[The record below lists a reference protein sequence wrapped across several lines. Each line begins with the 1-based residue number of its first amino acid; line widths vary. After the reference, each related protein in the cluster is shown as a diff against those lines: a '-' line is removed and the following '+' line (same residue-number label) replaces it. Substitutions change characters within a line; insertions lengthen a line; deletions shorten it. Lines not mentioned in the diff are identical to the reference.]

1 MKLYRDMTP
10 AERTEADK
18 LYRAVLEWDKHDAE
32 HQMMLFDSLSP
43 EKREAERNSEFADFY

>member
-18 LYRAVLEWDKHDAE
+18 DHEWLMEWDKHEAE
-32 HQMMLFDSLSP
+32 HQMRLFDSLSP
-43 EKREAERNSEFADFY
+43 EEREAERNSEFEVFY